1 MEGPSL
7 KVVADSFLR
16 FEGDTVLSAS
26 GNAKITMDD
35 LVGQRI
41 GRIYTIGKLLF
52 LGLERISVKIH
63 FLMFGSYR
71 IDEKR
76 EGMKPR
82 LSLRCESGE
91 VHFYNRA
98 IRTIVN
104 EDVAQQFD
112 EELDIVSPQWR
123 PGKVLAFAR
132 NQKKEFICD
141 VLLDQNIFGAVGNI
155 IKNEALF
162 QALVHPLSVVG
173 KIPPEKL
180 EQLSQETRTFSR
192 QLYETRKNGE
202 SMGDIQRIY
211 RKKLCPLCGEKVT
224 TQKTGHRQRRS
235 HFCPRCQVLYSRTV
249 R

>member
-7 KVVADSFLR
+7 KVVADSLLR
-16 FEGDTVLSAS
+16 FEGDTILSAS

-35 LVGQRI
+35 LAGQRVE
-41 GRIYTIGKLLF
+41 RIYTIGKLLF
-52 LGLERISVKIH
+52 LELEWISVKIH

-71 IDEKR
+71 INEKR

-91 VHFYNRA
+91 VHFYNCA
-98 IRTIVN
+98 IRTIAN
-104 EDVAQQFD
+104 EDVARRFD
-112 EELDIVSPQWR
+112 EELDIISPRWR
-123 PGKVLAFAR
+123 PEKVLALAR
-132 NQKKEFICD
+132 NQEKEFICD
-141 VLLDQNIFGAVGNI
+141 VLMDQSIYTGVGNI

-180 EQLSQETRTFSR
+180 EQLSQETKTFSR
-192 QLYETRKNGE
+192 QFYKTRKNGKP
-202 SMGDIQRIY
+202 MGDIQKIY
-211 RKKLCPLCGEKVT
+211 RKKLCSLCGEKVT

-235 HFCPRCQVLYSRTV
+235 HFCSRCQVLYR
-249 R
+249 